1 MTLCFKACAEL
12 AETNPDYSFNQDDLP
27 MLEEAFQRWLG
38 LLEHKQITHGSDSYS
53 LVFFPERVEAEI
65 AGKMFEKPG
74 QAWALASLAFIML
87 KMRAKEIFGLSGCLP
102 LPKIDEALRL
112 ELIKHGIPV
121 NGRKLPKFSLFT
133 QSSSKQSCEFC
144 CLFAECPQ
152 KTGF

>member
-12 AETNPDYSFNQDDLP
+12 AETNPDYSFPWDDLP

-53 LVFFPERVEAEI
+53 LVFPGKGRGRDC
-65 AGKMFEKPG
+65 GKMFEKPG

-112 ELIKHGIPV
+112 ELIKHGIPI
-121 NGRKLPKFSLFT
+121 L
-133 QSSSKQSCEFC
+133 
-144 CLFAECPQ
+144 
-152 KTGF
+152 